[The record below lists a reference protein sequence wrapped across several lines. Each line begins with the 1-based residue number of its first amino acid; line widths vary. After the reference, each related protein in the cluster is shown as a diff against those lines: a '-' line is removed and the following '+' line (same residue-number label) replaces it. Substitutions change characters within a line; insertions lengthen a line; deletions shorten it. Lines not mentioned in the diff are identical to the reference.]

1 MSRLW
6 RVLGWVGWVVSAVVL
21 ATAFY
26 VYLVVS
32 NA

>member
-1 MSRLW
+1 MSRGW
-6 RVLGWVGWVVSAVVL
+6 RIAGWTAWILLALLL

-26 VYLVVS
+26 IYLVVS

>member
-1 MSRLW
+1 MRRVW
-6 RVLGWVGWVVSAVVL
+6 RIAGWTGWILLALVL